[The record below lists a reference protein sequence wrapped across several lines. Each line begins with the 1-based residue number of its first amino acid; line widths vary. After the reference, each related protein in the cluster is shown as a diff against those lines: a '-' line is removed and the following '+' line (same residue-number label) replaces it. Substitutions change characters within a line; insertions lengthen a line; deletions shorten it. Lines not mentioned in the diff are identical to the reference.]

1 MEKRI
6 IKLKE
11 SDLQKIVK
19 RVISESYEGGS
30 IQIGDVPCDIHCKRK
45 LAKSGS
51 NGDVVKYIQHLLAV
65 NGFNPK
71 YQGGGIGLECSDT
84 YQGCDGKYRK
94 HTKDAVMEFQ
104 RKYKLSVDGVVGY
117 DTLNKMCEV
126 FKPGSATRKETLE
139 AYSKLC
145 TKQCQCKKLSS
156 DEPFPKRKSPI
167 KSKEIDFDD
176 IDVYNPLN
184 KVKCGTLKSCVYK
197 YILTDRGMAN
207 VVGRKVDYEG
217 FIGCLGLNNI
227 DLPIKPKKGCVSD
240 DGRNLCDIMPKDI
253 PFGMS
258 TTANIGYY
266 YDPEKG
272 KCVMKSMGGGPFSQ
286 MRKCR
291 ECCER
296 K

>member
-1 MEKRI
+1 MKV

-11 SDLQKIVK
+11 SDLQRIVK
-19 RVISESYEGGS
+19 KVISESYEGGS

-71 YQGGGIGLECSDT
+71 YQGGGIGLECTDL

-126 FKPGSATRKETLE
+126 LKPKSATPKKTLE
-139 AYSKLC
+139 AYNKLC
-145 TKQCQCKKLSS
+145 IKQCQCKKLSS
-156 DEPFPKRKSPI
+156 DKPSP
-167 KSKEIDFDD
+167 KSKDLDFDD

-184 KVKCGTLKSCVYK
+184 KVECETLKGCVYK
-197 YILTDRGMAN
+197 YILTDKGLRPSG
-207 VVGRKVDYEG
+207 KVDFTG
-217 FIGCLGLNNI
+217 FRGCLGLNDV
-227 DLPIKPKKGCVSD
+227 DLKGCGKCPKYVNEMPGMRW
-240 DGRNLCDIMPKDI
+240 DGKPIEKRSKFIQDCM
-253 PFGMS
+253 
-258 TTANIGYY
+258 NIG
-266 YDPEKG
+266 
-272 KCVMKSMGGGPFSQ
+272 CTKSAV
-286 MRKCR
+286 
-291 ECCER
+291 
-296 K
+296 

>member
-1 MEKRI
+1 MKKV

-11 SDLQKIVK
+11 SDLQRIVK

-30 IQIGDVPCDIHCKRK
+30 IQVGDVPCDIHCKRK

-71 YQGGGIGLECSDT
+71 YQGGGIGLECGDL

-94 HTKDAVMEFQ
+94 HTKNAVIEFQ

-126 FKPGSATRKETLE
+126 LKPGSATRKETLE
-139 AYSKLC
+139 AYNKLC
-145 TKQCQCKKLSS
+145 IKQCQCKKLSS

-176 IDVYNPLN
+176 IGVYNPLN
-184 KVKCGTLKSCVYK
+184 KVKCETLKSCVYK
-197 YILTDRGMAN
+197 YILTDKGLLPS
-207 VVGRKVDYEG
+207 GKVDFTG
-217 FIGCLGLNNI
+217 FRGCLGLNDV
-227 DLPIKPKKGCVSD
+227 DLPDTPNPKEGCT
-240 DGRNLCDIMPKDI
+240 DGNGNRLCSVIPEPI
-253 PFGMS
+253 PFGRM
-258 TTANIGYY
+258 TTAVMGYY
-266 YDPEKG
+266 YDPSKG
-272 KCVMKSMGGGPFSQ
+272 KCVSVSGGPAPFRQ
-286 MRKCR
+286 MRKCV

-296 K
+296 KK

>member
-1 MEKRI
+1 MKKV

-11 SDLQKIVK
+11 SDLQRIVK

-30 IQIGDVPCDIHCKRK
+30 IQVGDVPCDIHCKRK

-71 YQGGGIGLECSDT
+71 YQGGGIGLECGDL

-94 HTKDAVMEFQ
+94 HTKNAVIEFQ

-126 FKPGSATRKETLE
+126 LKPGSATRKETLE
-139 AYSKLC
+139 AYNKLC
-145 TKQCQCKKLSS
+145 IKQCQCKKLSS

-167 KSKEIDFDD
+167 KGPNIDFDD
-176 IDVYNPLN
+176 IDVYNPIN

-197 YILTDRGMAN
+197 YILTDRGVASI
-207 VVGRKVDYEG
+207 VGRKVDYEG
-217 FIGCLGLNNI
+217 FIGCLGLKDI
-227 DLPIKPKKGCVSD
+227 DIPRKPKKGCKSD
-240 DGRNLCDIMPKDI
+240 DGRDICNIIPDDI
-253 PFGMS
+253 PFGRPTISVM
-258 TTANIGYY
+258 GYY
-266 YDPEKG
+266 YDPSKG
-272 KCVMKSMGGGPFSQ
+272 KCVSVSGGSAPFRQ
-286 MRKCR
+286 MEKCR

>member
-1 MEKRI
+1 MKKV

-11 SDLQKIVK
+11 SDLQRIVK

-30 IQIGDVPCDIHCKRK
+30 IQVGDVPCDIHCKRK

-51 NGDVVKYIQHLLAV
+51 NGNVVKYIQHLLAM

-71 YQGGGIGLECSDT
+71 YEGGGIGLECSGT

-126 FKPGSATRKETLE
+126 FKPNTATRKKTLE

-145 TKQCQCKKLSS
+145 TKQCQCEKLSS
-156 DEPFPKRKSPI
+156 EEPFPKRKSPI

-197 YILTDRGMAN
+197 YILTDKGVRPSG
-207 VVGRKVDYEG
+207 KVDFTG
-217 FIGCLGLNNI
+217 FRGCLGLNDI
-227 DLPIKPKKGCVSD
+227 DLPINPKKGCISD
-240 DGRNLCDIMPKDI
+240 DGRNLCDIIPKGT
-253 PFGMS
+253 PFGVS
-258 TTANIGYY
+258 TISVMGYY
-266 YDPEKG
+266 YDPSKG
-272 KCVMKSMGGGPFSQ
+272 KCVSVGGGSAPFRQ
-286 MRKCR
+286 MEKCT

-296 K
+296 RK